1 MHWVPDISHNDK
13 PRYMAVAGAIVKA
26 IDSGELSPGA
36 QLPPQRD
43 LAQMLGVTVGTIGR
57 AYSIVKKRRLVTG
70 EVGRGTFV
78 IGDEAD
84 NSSGRITPEP
94 TAHTLDLVCY
104 RSPVQSL
111 NDVVAAGL
119 KQLGEGSTLPAIHKY
134 PPIAGFITHR
144 TAGATW
150 IARYG
155 LEVTPDQIVLTGGAQ
170 QGIMV
175 ALTTLCKAGDTVMT
189 ESLTYSGLR
198 AVAAMMGLNL
208 LGIEMDDEGMIPA
221 ALVAA
226 CEKSDSRVL
235 YLQPTLH
242 NPTAAMMPLA
252 RRKRIAEIA
261 RKYNLTIIED
271 DAAASALSDRP
282 APVSAFAPERSCY
295 ITSVSK
301 SIGPAFRV
309 GYIAAPLAL
318 QPRIA
323 NALHTMCLSVSP
335 IIPELVTS
343 MIADGTAER
352 LVQNNL
358 HELKERHLLALETL
372 KEFKVRSHPGAPF
385 MWIMLPSQWD
395 PESFVDAAKA
405 AGVSVVSAAYFAV
418 DRANV
423 PSAIRISLNSSSSQR
438 IFKEA
443 LFLSRDL
450 LEKQPDP
457 QTLMI

>member
-1 MHWVPDISHNDK
+1 MLWVPDISHTDG

-26 IDSGELSPGA
+26 IDNGELPPGT

-43 LAQMLGVTVGTIGR
+43 LAQKLGVTVGTIGR

-78 IGDEAD
+78 VGDETER
-84 NSSGRITPEP
+84 SSGRITPEP

-104 RSPVQSL
+104 RSPLQGL
-111 NDVVAAGL
+111 NEAVAAGL
-119 KQLGEGSTLPAIHKY
+119 VQLGEGATLPPIHKY
-134 PPIAGFITHR
+134 PPNAGFITHR

-150 IARYG
+150 ISRYG
-155 LEVTPDQIVLTGGAQ
+155 MQVTPEQIVLTGGAQ

-175 ALTTLCKAGDTVMT
+175 ALTTLCTAGDTVMT

-198 AVAAMMGLNL
+198 ALAVMLGLKL
-208 LGIEMDDEGMIPA
+208 RGIEMDAEGMIPA

-252 RRKRIAEIA
+252 RRKRIVEIA
-261 RKYNLTIIED
+261 RKFNLTIIED
-271 DAAASALSDRP
+271 DAAASALRDRP
-282 APVSAFAPERSCY
+282 APVSALAPERSLY

-301 SIGPAFRV
+301 SIGPAFRL
-309 GYIAAPLAL
+309 GYIAAPIAL

-335 IIPELVTS
+335 IVPELVAS
-343 MIADGTAER
+343 MIADGSAER
-352 LVQNNL
+352 IAENNL
-358 HELKERHLLALETL
+358 LELKERHRMALETL
-372 KEFKVRSHPGAPF
+372 KGFTVRSHPAAPF
-385 MWIMLPSQWD
+385 MWILLPGDWD
-395 PESFVDAAKA
+395 ADSFAAAAKA
-405 AGVSVVSAAYFAV
+405 NGVSLVSADYFAV

-423 PSAIRISLNSSSSQR
+423 PAAIRISLNSGSSHQVL
-438 IFKEA
+438 KQA
-443 LFLSRDL
+443 LSIGRSL
-450 LEKQPDP
+450 LDKPPEP
-457 QTLMI
+457 QALVI